1 MSNIVGWVV
10 CDGVTIYT
18 SYKDIGFVVAEKI
31 LYISSIGFCL
41 LAAEGTFLIHHN
53 CNALM
58 KKVTCPCYSQ

>member
-18 SYKDIGFVVAEKI
+18 SSKD
-31 LYISSIGFCL
+31 IGFCL